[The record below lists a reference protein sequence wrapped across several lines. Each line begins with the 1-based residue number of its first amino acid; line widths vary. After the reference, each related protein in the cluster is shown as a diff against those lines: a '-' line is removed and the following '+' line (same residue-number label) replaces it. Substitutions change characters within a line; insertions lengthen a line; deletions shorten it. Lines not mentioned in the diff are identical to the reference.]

1 VRWED
6 VVCAAPNQ
14 VSSRVGEEVA
24 VLGLDKAVYY
34 GLNAVG
40 ARIWEL
46 LQKPVQ
52 LDEVATIVSAEYD
65 VDRETARR
73 DLMELA
79 ERLLEEGL
87 IEVRR

>member
-1 VRWED
+1 MRWED